1 MQRMAARNIDT
12 TIKTRNRQT
21 KLRLLKVRLRYP
33 PSPTK
38 STSLAT
44 LGLALSTPPQQ
55 VISAVMINQD
65 PQHSARV
72 PLKAVQQHEMT
83 KALACNVKDATTIE
97 CLQKQNKTQ
106 KTTISLQKTEV
117 KALVEDRR

>member
-1 MQRMAARNIDT
+1 VQRMAARNIDT

-83 KALACNVKDATTIE
+83 KALACNVKDATT
-97 CLQKQNKTQ
+97 
-106 KTTISLQKTEV
+106 TTK
-117 KALVEDRR
+117 